1 MQVYEKYSQ
10 LREGNGGQEG
20 GFDMEDKKLYNK
32 VMLVALI
39 IILVLIGVGLYYHGK
54 EFQKAFD
61 DYVPK
66 GTMQQL

>member
-1 MQVYEKYSQ
+1 
-10 LREGNGGQEG
+10 
-20 GFDMEDKKLYNK
+20 MEDKKLYNK